1 MIPFTFGFICQANI
15 LLRHES
21 GKCLYITKSLVV
33 QYYIFKILEALI
45 LLLLSVLVPYTL

>member
-1 MIPFTFGFICQANI
+1 MIQFTFGFVCQANF

-21 GKCLYITKSLVV
+21 GKCLCITKSLVM
-33 QYYIFKILEALI
+33 QYYKFKTLEAMI